1 MVKKTATL
9 LFCCLIFLSART
21 TTPKLIVFIS
31 IDQMRADYFE
41 RYGKYFTGGFHR
53 LYTQGI
59 VYTHA
64 DLNYATS
71 ETGPGHATLGTGCFP
86 WKSGIHGND
95 WIDHT
100 SLNDEYCVSD
110 TTAREVEGSGGGM
123 SPKNLQVTA
132 IGDWLKQYSPSS
144 KVIAVSTKDR
154 AAILMGGKHP
164 DAVYWYSKTTGRMV
178 TSSYYMTSFPQWVK
192 EFNNSDWIAKHVP
205 TEWTKSLPESVYAK
219 IGPDEFEAEAKWGD
233 NTSFPHLFRNGK
245 AAEQIVGS
253 PYGDKF
259 VIDFTKEAVQHE
271 QLGQR
276 SVTDLLCI
284 SLSNCDYVG
293 HAQGPDSHE
302 MLDLLVKIDGYLG
315 DLFTYLDT
323 AVGKD
328 KYIVALS
335 ADHAVCPLP
344 EYSARFLN
352 TSAKRYIYS
361 TDIKPKLDSLQQ
373 VLKKELN
380 TTDDV
385 IIKSAFLNYAA
396 AAKVGLDSIQLE
408 QRVKNGLLSIDAFV
422 DVYFRRELT
431 SREPSHKPF
440 IEKYRHS
447 YYAPR
452 GEDFQRR
459 IREYCIISS
468 QPYGTTHGSPYSY
481 DTHIPVIFWWNG
493 VVPKKISHTVFSADI
508 APTLATFVG
517 FKFPS
522 GLDGKPLK
530 EVVQR

>member
-1 MVKKTATL
+1 VVKKTAL
-9 LFCCLIFLSART
+9 FLFCCFTLLSAQN
-21 TTPKLIVFIS
+21 TTPKLILFIS

-41 RYGKYFTGGFHR
+41 RYGKYFTGGFNR
-53 LYTQGI
+53 LYTRGI

-71 ETGPGHATLGTGCFP
+71 ETGPGHATLSTGCFP

-95 WIDHT
+95 WIDQK

-110 TTAREVEGSGGGM
+110 TTAREVEGYGGGV

-132 IGDWLKQYSPSS
+132 IGDWLKEYSPAS

-164 DAVYWYSKTTGRMV
+164 DAVYWYSKKTGGMV

-192 EFNNSDWIAKHVP
+192 DFNKSDWFAKNVP
-205 TEWTKSLPESVYAK
+205 AEWTKSLPESVYSN
-219 IGPDEFEAEAKWGD
+219 IGPDEFEAEAKWGS
-233 NTSFPHLFRNGK
+233 NTSFPHPFVK
-245 AAEQIVGS
+245 TKVAEQIVGS
-253 PYGDKF
+253 PYGDK
-259 VIDFTKEAVQHE
+259 VVVDFAKEAVKHE
-271 QLGQR
+271 RLGQR
-276 SVTDLLCI
+276 NVTDLLCI

-302 MLDLLVKIDGYLG
+302 MLDLLIKIDGYLG
-315 DLFTYLDT
+315 DLFVYLDSV
-323 AVGKD
+323 VGKD

-344 EYSARFLN
+344 EFNAQFQN
-352 TSAKRYIYS
+352 IPAKRYRYA

-373 VLKKELN
+373 ALKAELN
-380 TTDDV
+380 THDDI

-396 AAKVGLDSIQLE
+396 AAKAGLDSLQLE
-408 QRVKNGLLSIDAFV
+408 QRVKNGLLSIEAFV
-422 DVYFRRELT
+422 DVYFRRELI
-431 SREPSHKPF
+431 SREPSNKPF

-468 QPYGTTHGSPYSY
+468 QPYGTTHGSPYPY
-481 DTHIPVIFWWNG
+481 DTHIPVIFWWSG
-493 VVPKKISHTVFSADI
+493 AISKKISHTVFSADV
-508 APTLATFVG
+508 APTLAKFIG

-522 GLDGKPLK
+522 GIDGKPLK
-530 EVVQR
+530 EVVQ